1 MEYNIRVNQLL
12 KGLNVSLEDFRF
24 YMSNDKINGTTRV
37 RVVTKGER
45 TYNPKLMTTQE
56 LVEFRESVLR
66 DIEEKE
72 ICRLYKALDK
82 AKGEVR
88 KIEESIIEM
97 EQDDNDEKGPWT
109 LNWYEEESKMDEL
122 RDEYREDRK
131 IKTAEEALEDLKRK
145 MEKEKDND
153 DDSLSGKIPLTRL

>member
-24 YMSNDKINGTTRV
+24 YMNNDEINGTTRV

-72 ICRLYKALDK
+72 ICKLYKALDK